1 MGEYLPVRALNRS
14 QNIRI
19 NKERVRSHITSYV
32 NLEDPVQKK
41 EFSYHSAIGALV
53 VVGPLRTT
61 LPTTALNGLVPSAVS
76 PATEK
81 KVAFT
86 EGRVR
91 DSEGNLHTVAA
102 GTTAAFGAAAA
113 NPRIDVVEV
122 KTDGSEVKIK
132 KGTESAS
139 PVVPAVDAGFVA
151 IANVA
156 LAKEFTEVKAE
167 NVTDVRQL
175 S

>member
-14 QNIRI
+14 QTVRI
-19 NKERVRSHITSYV
+19 NKERVRSGITSYV

-53 VVGPLRTT
+53 VVGSLRTS
-61 LPTTALNGLVPSAVS
+61 LPATAVNGLAATAVS
-76 PATEK
+76 PATTK
-81 KVAFT
+81 KVAYT

-91 DSEGNLHTVAA
+91 DSEGNLHKVVA
-102 GTTAAFGAAAA
+102 GTTAEFGAAAA

-122 KTDGSEVKIK
+122 KTDGSEVKVK
-132 KGTESAS
+132 KGTEGAS
-139 PVVPAVDAGFVA
+139 PTAPAVDSGFIA
-151 IANVA
+151 IAQVA

-167 NVTDVRQL
+167 NVTDVRSL